1 MYQLKYNRSLH
12 EHLQKNI
19 VPRLRAGQPV
29 YGKLSKEKRESKLGS
44 GSGKTPTKGHG
55 SESQEQEWH
64 FHELLPSEIHQK
76 PER

>member
-1 MYQLKYNRSLH
+1 MPKLKR
-12 EHLQKNI
+12 
-19 VPRLRAGQPV
+19 GQPV
-29 YGKLSKEKRESKLGS
+29 IGKLTKENKQGVRKNGEGTSAQ
-44 GSGKTPTKGHG
+44 KGGG